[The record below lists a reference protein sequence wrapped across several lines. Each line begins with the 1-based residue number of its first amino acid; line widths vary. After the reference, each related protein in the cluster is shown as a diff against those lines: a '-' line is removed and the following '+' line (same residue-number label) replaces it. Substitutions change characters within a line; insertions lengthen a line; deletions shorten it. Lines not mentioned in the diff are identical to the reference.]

1 MSVAQHKRWWVT
13 AAPGAPLDE
22 IARQLTDAGFQVDDV
37 LTAIGCITG
46 SAEPA
51 VAERIRSIPGVTDVS
66 EEPVVNVGPPEGD
79 QPM

>member
-1 MSVAQHKRWWVT
+1 MAQRKRWTVC
-13 AAPGAPLDE
+13 APDAPLHEVADKLK
-22 IARQLTDAGFQVDDV
+22 QAGFEVDDV

-51 VAERIRSIPGVTDVS
+51 VAERIRSIAGVTDVS
-66 EEPVVNVGPPEGD
+66 EELAFDIGPPEGD

>member
-1 MSVAQHKRWWVT
+1 MSVASNKRWWVT

-22 IARQLTDAGFQVDDV
+22 IARTITAAGFAVDDV

-51 VAERIRSIPGVTDVS
+51 VAERVRSVPGVTDVS

>member
-1 MSVAQHKRWWVT
+1 MAQRKRWTVC
-13 AAPGAPLDE
+13 APGEPLHE
-22 IARQLTDAGFQVDDV
+22 VARKLTEAGFEVDDV

-51 VAERIRSIPGVTDVS
+51 VAERIRSIPGVSDVS
-66 EEPVVNVGPPEGD
+66 EEVVFDVGPPEGN